1 MLKYG
6 FYWGHFL
13 ILKQFSTRI
22 STGGVFLSTY
32 VFNMTGKQIDVI
44 IEQFVDVIL
53 VWTTDFIR
61 TVQSKI
67 DNSIKDGR
75 MCPYDTDAPHPPL
88 PAQANRAITPDQRS
102 GKVLNQT

>member
-1 MLKYG
+1 
-6 FYWGHFL
+6 
-13 ILKQFSTRI
+13 
-22 STGGVFLSTY
+22 
-32 VFNMTGKQIDVI
+32 MTGKQIDVI

-75 MCPYDTDAPHPPL
+75 MCPYDTDAS
-88 PAQANRAITPDQRS
+88 TS
-102 GKVLNQT
+102 C